1 MISRKSI
8 TDKTSQKRTKT
19 DNTIVKNEQRQTI
32 QLLKTNKD
40 RQCNCQKQ
48 RQKDNEPQNTTQIT
62 KD

>member
-1 MISRKSI
+1 MISRKSK

-40 RQCNCQKQ
+40 RQYNC
-48 RQKDNEPQNTTQIT
+48 
-62 KD
+62 